1 MYIPI
6 LWENAK
12 NKQASNVMKLLQKG
26 SLHTKFEIFLFDRS
40 KVIAI
45 VIKSV
50 RENNS

>member
-12 NKQASNVMKLLQKG
+12 KKRASNVIKVLQKG

-40 KVIAI
+40 KVIAM
-45 VIKSV
+45 VIRSV
-50 RENNS
+50 